1 MYYNKRQRVNLV
13 HGVRGKIAFFFK
25 KVFIRSID
33 KLLLRLP
40 LAAIRKK
47 KKKNRPAL
55 SLSIFY
61 HLLVIVKVSRV
72 SHSLEA
78 R

>member
-47 KKKNRPAL
+47 KKTGLR
-55 SLSIFY
+55 SL
-61 HLLVIVKVSRV
+61 
-72 SHSLEA
+72 
-78 R
+78 

>member
-47 KKKNRPAL
+47 KKNRPAL